1 MMTSSPPPRLRRQQR
16 RWPPTHPRRRRR
28 QGPDSIE
35 KEKNWFEFWLNKT
48 TLDST
53 LILQRVKYQFFSI
66 FLV

>member
-35 KEKNWFEFWLNKT
+35 KEQKFEFWLNKT